1 MLKRLTRTAGDRF
14 KRRRG
19 TMATPVQRAM
29 ARFELLFMDH
39 AVFRHIK
46 LNLHQVSPRMWRSAQ
61 PSPGHLARV
70 ARLGVRTVI
79 NLRGARDCAAYLLE
93 KETCARLGMKLV
105 DFPLTSR
112 EPPSPERV
120 AAFDRMLGQIE
131 YPALM
136 HCKSGADRAGIGAAL
151 YLMLGEGRPLADA
164 QAQLHWKYGH
174 LRYSRTGVLDYM
186 LERYGRAAALEPIGF
201 RDWVGRGY
209 DPLAMRA
216 EFQAGRFSSALVDR
230 ILRRE

>member
-1 MLKRLTRTAGDRF
+1 MLKRWTRTLGDRF

-19 TMATPVQRAM
+19 TMATPWQRAL
-29 ARFELLFMDH
+29 AHFELLFMDH

-61 PSPGHLARV
+61 PSPRHLARI
-70 ARLGVRTVI
+70 AKLGVRTVI
-79 NLRGARDCAAYLLE
+79 NLRGERDCAAYLLE
-93 KETCARLGMKLV
+93 RETCRRLGMTMV

-120 AAFDRMLGQIE
+120 AGFDRMLREIE

-151 YLMLGEGRPLADA
+151 YLMLQEGRPLPDA
-164 QAQLHWKYGH
+164 QSQLHWKFGH
-174 LRYSRTGVLDYM
+174 LRHSRTGVLDYM
-186 LERYGRAAALEPIGF
+186 LERYGAAAREDGVGF
-201 RDWVGRGY
+201 REWARRGY

-216 EFQAGRFSSALVDR
+216 EFQAGRVSSALVDR
-230 ILRRE
+230 VLRRE

>member
-1 MLKRLTRTAGDRF
+1 MMKRWTRAAGDRL

-19 TMATPVQRAM
+19 TMATPWQRAL

-46 LNLHQVSPRMWRSAQ
+46 LNLHPVSPRMWRSAQ
-61 PSPGHLARV
+61 PSPGHLARI
-70 ARLGVRTVI
+70 AALGVKTVI

-93 KETCARLGMKLV
+93 QEACRRLGMTLV

-120 AAFDRMLGQIE
+120 AAFDRMLREIE

-151 YLMLGEGRPLADA
+151 YLMLQEGRPLAEA
-164 QAQLHWKYGH
+164 QAQLHWKFGH
-174 LRYSRTGVLDYM
+174 LRHSRTGVLDFM
-186 LERYGRAAALEPIGF
+186 LERYGQVLRREGVGF
-201 RDWVGRGY
+201 RDWVRRGY
-209 DPLAMRA
+209 DPLALRA

>member
-1 MLKRLTRTAGDRF
+1 MLKRYTRRAGDRF
-14 KRRRG
+14 KRWRG
-19 TMATPVQRAM
+19 AMATPWQRAL

-46 LNLHQVSPRMWRSAQ
+46 LNLHQVSPSMWRSAQ
-61 PSPGHLARV
+61 PSPGQLARA
-70 ARLGVRTVI
+70 ARLGVRTVV
-79 NLRGARDCAAYLLE
+79 NLRGERDCASYLLE
-93 KETCARLGMKLV
+93 KEACAHLGMTLV

-120 AAFDRMLGQIE
+120 AAFDRMLQTIE

-136 HCKSGADRAGIGAAL
+136 HCKSGADRAGIGSAL
-151 YLMLGEGRPLADA
+151 YLMLRENRTLDEAKG
-164 QAQLHWKYGH
+164 QLHWKFGH
-174 LRYSRTGVLDYM
+174 LRHSKTGVLDYM
-186 LERYGRAAALEPIGF
+186 LDRYGADSARQPLAF

-216 EFQAGRFSSALVDR
+216 EFQTGRLSSTLVDR